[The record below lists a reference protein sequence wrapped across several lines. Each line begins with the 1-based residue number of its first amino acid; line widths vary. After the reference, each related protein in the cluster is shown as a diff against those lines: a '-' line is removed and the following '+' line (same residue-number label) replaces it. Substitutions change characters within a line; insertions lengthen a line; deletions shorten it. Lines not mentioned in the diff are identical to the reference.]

1 MRKIIYIIAFL
12 FLAGVSNHVHAQTP
26 LGWPALDALKYVQ
39 DDGIWKAEFEQE
51 VIDMDGKEVTIEGFM
66 MPLDQAAKQKKFLMS
81 ASPTDCMFCMPGGAV
96 VEVKAVEGVE
106 FSYEPIAISGTFKL
120 DKDDKYGLFYR
131 LLKAKVAS

>member
-1 MRKIIYIIAFL
+1 MKKVALILSILFL
-12 FLAGVSNHVHAQTP
+12 FGYAEDSQAQAP

-66 MPLDQAAKQKKFLMS
+66 MPLDQAVKQKKFLMS

-96 VEVKAVEGVE
+96 VEVLATEGVE
-106 FSYEPIAISGTFKL
+106 FSYEPIAVSGTFKL

-131 LLKAKVAS
+131 LLKAKVAG